1 MFSDFVPVHKLV
13 LQWRFFHDAGKV
25 ACEIQ
30 FLRFLK
36 IKSVKMSE
44 FSLMIHWN
52 LSTNLKLSSKNVW
65 GNVFSYVKVCLFWKS
80 IQYSIHW
87 DKTQVLKNFPPDKRN
102 GTKNVVYFL
111 SQVPVY
117 HSFTFDLKFL
127 YDLKRKVC
135 LSNTV
140 SGFSIFDCVSFLLKF
155 IFFNSF

>member
-1 MFSDFVPVHKLV
+1 
-13 LQWRFFHDAGKV
+13 
-25 ACEIQ
+25 
-30 FLRFLK
+30 
-36 IKSVKMSE
+36 MSE

-87 DKTQVLKNFPPDKRN
+87 DKTQVLKNFPPDKWN
-102 GTKNVVYFL
+102 GTKNVVCFL

-117 HSFTFDLKFL
+117 HSFTFNLKFL

-135 LSNTV
+135 LSKTV
-140 SGFSIFDCVSFLLKF
+140 SGIFHFWLRFVFIKVYIFQFLLKLKKKIEKPHTVLLPELWISSWNKKF
-155 IFFNSF
+155 